1 MISEHK
7 FVTSF
12 TSAWRE
18 VMPLGDNYWRK
29 QNLLLHPKLPVV
41 ANVAPPDIR
50 GLVNELAFMSF
61 CEILESTPGPQSLSP
76 GSTVMNKRVS
86 AAVAN
91 CVPKAVSY
99 ISRLPFA
106 NEVSLADV
114 GPDCTS
120 EAQYLVRNLFKFFPP
135 SGTYVLRPKFNG
147 CGLLSACEGDLISD
161 GCLYE
166 IKAGDRAF
174 RISDIRQLLVYAAL
188 AYAKDALIF
197 DRIGLCNPRKGLIWV
212 KSLDSVCQAVS
223 GQRASDVLANLA
235 LHFDS
240 IDTTQ

>member
-29 QNLLLHPKLPVV
+29 QNLLLLPKQPIVK
-41 ANVAPPDIR
+41 NVAAPDIR

-61 CEILESTPGPQSLSP
+61 CEILESSASHESLLPYSKDMDKRIAT
-76 GSTVMNKRVS
+76 TVTNS
-86 AAVAN
+86 I
-91 CVPKAVSY
+91 PSAVSY
-99 ISRLPFA
+99 INRLPFT
-106 NEVSLADV
+106 NEVSSDDI
-114 GPDCTS
+114 GHDCTS
-120 EAQYLVRNLFKFFPP
+120 EAQYLVRNLLRFFPLN
-135 SGTYVLRPKFNG
+135 GAYELRPKFNG
-147 CGLLSACEGDLISD
+147 CGLLSACEGDLISN

-166 IKAGDRAF
+166 IKAGDRPF

-188 AYAKDALIF
+188 AYANDSLSF

-212 KSLDSVCQAVS
+212 KSIDSVCQSVS
-223 GQRASDVLANLA
+223 GQRASEVLANLI

-240 IDTTQ
+240 IDGTQ

>member
-29 QNLLLHPKLPVV
+29 QNLLLLPKQPVV
-41 ANVAPPDIR
+41 KNVVAPSIR

-61 CEILESTPGPQSLSP
+61 CEVLDSTASRKLLLPNS
-76 GSTVMNKRVS
+76 NDIDKRI
-86 AAVAN
+86 ATAVTN

-99 ISRLPFA
+99 ISRLPFS
-106 NEVSLADV
+106 NEVSIADV
-114 GPDCTS
+114 GPDCTA
-120 EAQYLVRNLFKFFPP
+120 EAQYLVRSLFKFFPL
-135 SGTYVLRPKFNG
+135 SGAYLLRPEFSG

-166 IKAGDRAF
+166 IKAGDRPF

-188 AYAKDALIF
+188 AYAKDSLNF

-212 KSLDSVCQAVS
+212 KSLDSVCQSVS
-223 GQRASDVLANLA
+223 GQRTSDVLSNLI

-240 IDTTQ
+240 VDVTQ